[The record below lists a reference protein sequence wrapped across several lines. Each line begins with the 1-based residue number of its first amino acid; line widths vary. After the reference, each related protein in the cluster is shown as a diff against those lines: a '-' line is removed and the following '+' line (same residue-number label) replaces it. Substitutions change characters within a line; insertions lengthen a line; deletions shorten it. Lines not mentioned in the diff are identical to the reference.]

1 MRCSHLNKAL
11 CVNRMKSVRDIVG
24 PFSGDHSSGLVQR
37 CKESWEVSIPELT
50 DLMVATYINQNIAR
64 PEMLEEAEKRIEV
77 GHDDDTLMY
86 DEQLME
92 AVSRARN
99 T

>member
-1 MRCSHLNKAL
+1 
-11 CVNRMKSVRDIVG
+11 MKSVRDIVG
-24 PFSGDHSSGLVQR
+24 LLSGDHSSGLVQR
-37 CKESWEVSIPELT
+37 CKESWEIPIPELT

-64 PEMLEEAEKRIEV
+64 SEMIEEAEKRIEA
-77 GHDDDTLMY
+77 GQDDDTLMY

-92 AVSRARN
+92 AVNRATN